1 MAAGLTMFSAA
12 PPHTLNHLVA
22 LRPHE
27 RARIERRGLAQAATD
42 QQDTQGYLSQFATL
56 WGQVRD
62 WLATMVSLPADLQ
75 RAANDLMAAR
85 QAAVDSGDSETA
97 MQAET
102 LYNDVLAHQD
112 EALQVAEKIQQYRD
126 TWNTIAASF
135 GGVAGSLVT
144 TAERWWLAAKQ
155 AVGLGVLPLVPIAL
169 LVSAVAALSF
179 VAVTGLAVLA
189 WWQTTNTTIQ
199 GVKAKVLPSS
209 VLTSGGVFSGVSSTL
224 MWGVGG
230 LAALAAFVML
240 SRK

>member
-1 MAAGLTMFSAA
+1 MFSAA
-12 PPHTLNHLVA
+12 PPHTLNPLLA
-22 LRPHE
+22 LQPHE
-27 RARIERRGLAQAATD
+27 HVRVVRRGLAQAATD
-42 QQDTQGYLSQFATL
+42 QQDTQGYLSQFTAL

-62 WLATMVSLPADLQ
+62 WLATMVSLPAELQ

-85 QAAVDSGDSETA
+85 QAAVDAGDSETA

-135 GGVAGSLVT
+135 GGIGATVES
-144 TAERWWLAAKQ
+144 WWLAAKR
-155 AVGLGVLPLVPIAL
+155 AVGLGVLPLIPIAL
-169 LVSAVAALSF
+169 LIAAVTALSF

-199 GVKAKVLPSS
+199 GVKAKVLPASA
-209 VLTSGGVFSGVSSTL
+209 LTSGGMFSGVSTTL

-230 LAALAAFVML
+230 LAALAALVML

>member
-1 MAAGLTMFSAA
+1 MFNAA
-12 PPHTLNHLVA
+12 PPHTLNHLLA
-22 LRPHE
+22 LQPHE
-27 RARIERRGLAQAATD
+27 RLRIERRGLAQSATD
-42 QQDTQGYLSQFATL
+42 QQDTQAQLNQFATL
-56 WGQVRD
+56 WAQIRD
-62 WLATMVSLPADLQ
+62 WLSALVSLPAELQ
-75 RAANDLMAAR
+75 HAANDLMAAR
-85 QAAVDSGDSETA
+85 QAAVDAGDSTTA
-97 MQAET
+97 MEAET

-112 EALQVAEKIQQYRD
+112 QALQVAEKIQQYRD

-135 GGVAGSLVT
+135 GGSTTGLVA

-169 LVSAVAALSF
+169 LIGAVAALSF

-199 GVKAKVLPSS
+199 GVKAKVLPASA
-209 VLTSGGVFSGVSSTL
+209 LTGGGVFSGVSSTL

-230 LAALAAFVML
+230 LVALVALVTL